1 MERLARLHTLLYA
14 TLPYDTRVRLAVAGI
29 LAMMRTDWY
38 RASLN
43 DSLREEFEKGGIPL
57 DEDFDFFEIVHQ
69 AVTDR
74 INPHEP
80 DYEDFF
86 QDVVTNLLNRRK
98 SQGLR
103 KEWIRD
109 AKRLMKRG
117 ELDNLVGLL
126 KTAAKNFVRD
136 MFRSRETSR
145 GREERIKTPGEEDEP
160 GVDITRRDLGESE
173 SENIE
178 DLVSAREIYRALLRN
193 LRDPRSKKILEIVVK
208 KGIMGFL
215 TGKGVSDLAR
225 ALGTS
230 PAMATYYRDR
240 VFKPDLLR
248 ALKRIGDRDLLERAK
263 GVLSA
268 ATSNP
273 TVRLC
278 AELDDMYQGLAD
290 TE

>member
-173 SENIE
+173 SEISRTWS
-178 DLVSAREIYRALLRN
+178 VPVRSTVPSSATCAIPAARRSSRSWLRRA
-193 LRDPRSKKILEIVVK
+193 SWA
-208 KGIMGFL
+208 
-215 TGKGVSDLAR
+215 S
-225 ALGTS
+225 S
-230 PAMATYYRDR
+230 PAR
-240 VFKPDLLR
+240 VCLTWP
-248 ALKRIGDRDLLERAK
+248 
-263 GVLSA
+263 VLWA
-268 ATSNP
+268 PRRRWRP
-273 TVRLC
+273 TTGTGCSSPICYVP
-278 AELDDMYQGLAD
+278 
-290 TE
+290 